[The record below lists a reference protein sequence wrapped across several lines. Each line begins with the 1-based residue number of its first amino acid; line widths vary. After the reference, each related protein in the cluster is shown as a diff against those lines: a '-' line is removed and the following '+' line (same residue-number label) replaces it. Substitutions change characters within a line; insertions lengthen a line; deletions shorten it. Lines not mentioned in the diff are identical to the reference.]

1 MKAPVRIAVA
11 FALCTASAAS
21 SAALLLNGDFET
33 NALSAGD
40 TAAYSHNSTAITGWR
55 VTGTNVKLVGS
66 AYLGLTG
73 NGGQWVDLTGWNEGY
88 YKGLTS
94 NAFST
99 VVGQQYSLTF
109 DLGSIP
115 MAQYG
120 PASVS
125 VSVNGGYLGDRTN
138 APTLSGAFAVNWA
151 AQSLTFVADSA
162 VTRITIIGS
171 DSMVPSSSTVIG
183 LDNVAVA
190 AVPEP
195 HEWAMMLA
203 GLGLVGWAARR
214 KNGQPGGT
222 GLAAA

>member
-1 MKAPVRIAVA
+1 MKTPARIAVA
-11 FALCTASAAS
+11 FALGTASAAS

-33 NALSAGD
+33 NVIPSAV
-40 TAAYSHNSTAITGWR
+40 TADYAENSTEITGWR
-55 VTGTNVKLVGS
+55 VVGTTVQLTGSTH
-66 AYLGLTG
+66 LGLSG
-73 NGGQWVDLTGWNEGY
+73 NGGQWIDLTGGNDGY
-88 YKGLTS
+88 NKGLTS

-99 VVGQQYSLTF
+99 VAGQQYQLTF

-115 MAQYG
+115 TAQYG

-125 VSVNGGYLGDRTN
+125 VSVNGGFLGEATN
-138 APTLSGAFAVNWA
+138 APALNGSFAVNWA
-151 AQSLTFVADSA
+151 GQSLSFVADSA
-162 VTRITIIGS
+162 LTRITIIGS
-171 DSMVPSSSTVIG
+171 DNKFQSSSTLVG

-214 KNGQPGGT
+214 KNGNASGT
-222 GLAAA
+222 GLSAA

>member
-1 MKAPVRIAVA
+1 MKTPARIAIA
-11 FALCTASAAS
+11 FALGTASAAS

-33 NALSAGD
+33 NGVGTGAVG
-40 TAAYSHNSTAITGWR
+40 YGEGSTGITGWQ
-55 VTGTNVKLVGS
+55 VVGTDVQLTGSGH
-66 AYLGLTG
+66 LGLFG
-73 NGGQWVDLTGWNEGY
+73 NGGQWVDLTGTNEGY

-109 DLGSIP
+109 DLGSI
-115 MAQYG
+115 ATTESG

-125 VSVNGGYLGDRTN
+125 VSVNGGLLGQRTN
-138 APTLSGAFAVNWA
+138 APALNGSFAVNWA
-151 AQSLTFVADSA
+151 GQSVTFVADSA
-162 VTRITIIGS
+162 LTRITITGS
-171 DSMVPSSSTVIG
+171 DLAQSNAKVIG

-214 KNGQPGGT
+214 KNGQAGGT

>member
-1 MKAPVRIAVA
+1 MKASVRIAVA

-55 VTGTNVKLVGS
+55 VTGTNVQLVGS

-214 KNGQPGGT
+214 KNGQPGGM

>member
-1 MKAPVRIAVA
+1 MKTPVRIALA

-33 NALSAGD
+33 PSVGTDAVGYGAG
-40 TAAYSHNSTAITGWR
+40 STAITGWQ
-55 VTGTNVKLVGS
+55 VIGDNVQLTGSGH
-66 AYLGLTG
+66 LGLLG
-73 NGGQWVDLTGWNEGY
+73 NGGQWVDLTGSNEGY

-125 VSVNGGYLGDRTN
+125 VSVNGGYLGDRIN
-138 APTLSGAFAVNWA
+138 APTLSGTFAVNWA
-151 AQSLTFVADSA
+151 AQSLSFVADSA
-162 VTRITIIGS
+162 LTRITFIGS
-171 DSMVPSSSTVIG
+171 DNKLPSSSTVIG

-214 KNGQPGGT
+214 KNGQAGGT